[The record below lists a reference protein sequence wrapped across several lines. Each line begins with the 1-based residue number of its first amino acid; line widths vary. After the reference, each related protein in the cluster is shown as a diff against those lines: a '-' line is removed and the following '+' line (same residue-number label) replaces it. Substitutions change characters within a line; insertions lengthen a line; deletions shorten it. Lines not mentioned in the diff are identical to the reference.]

1 MKIMAVDL
9 GHARTGIAIS
19 DIGERLASPV
29 GTITEYVDE
38 RLLPKIADAAREQRA
53 EMIVVGHPKNMD
65 GTRGESARRAEEL
78 AEKLGEMTGL
88 PVQLWD
94 ERMTTVSAIGYLNQ
108 TDVRGK
114 KRKQVV
120 DTVAATII
128 LQDFLDSRKG

>member
-9 GHARTGIAIS
+9 GKSRTGIAIS

-38 RLLPKIADAAREQRA
+38 RLLPKIADAAKEQRA

-65 GTRGESARRAEEL
+65 GTRGEAAQRAEDL
-78 AEKLGEMTGL
+78 AAKLEEMTGL
-88 PVQLWD
+88 PVTLWD

-114 KRKQVV
+114 KRKQGG

-128 LQDFLDSRKG
+128 LQSFRDSRK